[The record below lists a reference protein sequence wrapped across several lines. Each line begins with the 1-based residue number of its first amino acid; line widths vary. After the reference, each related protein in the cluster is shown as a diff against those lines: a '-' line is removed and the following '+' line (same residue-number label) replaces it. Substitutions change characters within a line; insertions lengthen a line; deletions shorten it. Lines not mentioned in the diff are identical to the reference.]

1 MIHDSKSFYYNNKIK
16 ETDGDQKKMF
26 QVIDKT
32 LRTNEEPPLPSCS
45 SNIELAD
52 KFADF
57 FITKISDIRKNLI
70 NNVMRH
76 AMHLLDMTCLC
87 IEIYVH
93 H

>member
-1 MIHDSKSFYYNNKIK
+1 MILYYNNKIK
-16 ETDGDQKKMF
+16 ETDGDQKKIF
-26 QVIDKT
+26 QVIDKV

-70 NNVMRH
+70 NNAASCYASPDYNLSVYR
-76 AMHLLDMTCLC
+76 D
-87 IEIYVH
+87 IYVH